1 MPDISMCKG
10 GYCPLKLNC
19 HRYTTTPDE
28 LMQSY
33 FGEPP
38 YKMNMM
44 LDDDFASLGVVTTT
58 CAFFWNNAKY
68 KKDEQKSTDTGG
80 LGEGIS

>member
-1 MPDISMCKG
+1 MADISMCKG

-19 HRYTTTPDE
+19 HRYTVNPDE
-28 LMQSY
+28 IAQSY

-44 LDDDFASLGVVTTT
+44 LDDTFHSLGVVTIT
-58 CAFFWNNAKY
+58 CPFFWNNVD
-68 KKDEQKSTDTGG
+68 KKKEDVTTT
-80 LGEGIS
+80 

>member
-10 GYCPLKLNC
+10 GFCPLKLNC
-19 HRYTTTPDE
+19 HRYTVKPDE

-44 LDDDFASLGVVTTT
+44 LDDAFASIGVVTTT

-68 KKDEQKSTDTGG
+68 KKDEQKPTN
-80 LGEGIS
+80 

>member
-10 GYCPLKLNC
+10 GNCMLRLNC
-19 HRYTTTPDE
+19 HRYTVKPDE

-44 LDDDFASLGVVTTT
+44 LDDNYASIGVVTIT
-58 CAFFWNNAKY
+58 CPYFWNNKEY
-68 KKDEQKSTDTGG
+68 KNERPESENK
-80 LGEGIS
+80 

>member
-1 MPDISMCKG
+1 MPDISMCPG
-10 GYCPLKLNC
+10 GFCPLKLNC
-19 HRYTTTPDE
+19 HRYTVTPDE

-44 LDDDFASLGVVTTT
+44 LDDDFASVGVVTTT
-58 CAFFWNNAKY
+58 CPYFWNNAKY
-68 KKDEQKSTDTGG
+68 KKDEQKSENTGG
-80 LGEGIS
+80 LGA

>member
-1 MPDISMCKG
+1 MPDISMCHG
-10 GYCPLKLNC
+10 GSCPLRLNC
-19 HRYTTTPDE
+19 HRYTVTPDE

-44 LDDDFASLGVVTTT
+44 LDDDFASIGVVTIT
-58 CAFFWNNAKY
+58 CAYFWNNAKY
-68 KKDEQKSTDTGG
+68 KKDEPKS
-80 LGEGIS
+80 ENK